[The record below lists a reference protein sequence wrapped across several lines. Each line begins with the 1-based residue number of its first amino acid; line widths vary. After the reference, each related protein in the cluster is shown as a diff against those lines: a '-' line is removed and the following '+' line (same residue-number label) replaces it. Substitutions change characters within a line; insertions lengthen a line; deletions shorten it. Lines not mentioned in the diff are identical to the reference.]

1 MLVITRKTGES
12 IVVSDNIEISI
23 LEVVGDKV
31 KLGINAPREIKIIRS
46 ELKIAKET
54 NEQSAEASNAGLR
67 QLLNKGKQEE
77 NKDGN
82 K

>member
-1 MLVITRKTGES
+1 MLVITRKVGES
-12 IVVSDNIEISI
+12 IIISDKVEVSV

-54 NEQSAEASNAGLR
+54 NEQSAEPSAGVK
-67 QLLNKGKQEE
+67 QLINKGKQEE
-77 NKDGN
+77 I
-82 K
+82 

>member
-1 MLVITRKTGES
+1 MLVITRKVGES
-12 IVVSDNIEISI
+12 IIISDKVEVSV

-54 NEQSAEASNAGLR
+54 NVQSAEASAGLK

-77 NKDGN
+77 N
-82 K
+82 

>member
-1 MLVITRKTGES
+1 MLVITRKVGES
-12 IVVSDNIEISI
+12 IIISDKVEVSV

-54 NEQSAEASNAGLR
+54 NEQSAEVSAGVK
-67 QLLNKGKQEE
+67 QLLNKRKQEE
-77 NKDGN
+77 N
-82 K
+82 

>member
-12 IVVSDNIEISI
+12 VIISDKVEVSV

-46 ELKIAKET
+46 ELKIAKEM
-54 NEQSAEASNAGLR
+54 NEQSAEASNAGLK
-67 QLLNKGKQEE
+67 QLLNKGRQEE
-77 NKDGN
+77 N
-82 K
+82 

>member
-1 MLVITRKTGES
+1 MLVITRKVGES
-12 IVVSDNIEISI
+12 IIISDKVEVSV

-54 NEQSAEASNAGLR
+54 NEQSAEVSAGVK

-77 NKDGN
+77 I
-82 K
+82 

>member
-12 IVVSDNIEISI
+12 VIISDKVEVSV

-46 ELKIAKET
+46 ELKIAKEM
-54 NEQSAEASNAGLR
+54 NEQSAEASGAGLKE
-67 QLLNKGKQEE
+67 LLNKSRQEE
-77 NKDGN
+77 N
-82 K
+82 

>member
-1 MLVITRKTGES
+1 MLVITRKVGES
-12 IVVSDNIEISI
+12 IVISDNVEVCV
-23 LEVVGDKV
+23 LEAVGDKV

-54 NEQSAEASNAGLR
+54 NEQSAKVSDTGLK

-77 NKDGN
+77 N
-82 K
+82 

>member
-1 MLVITRKTGES
+1 MLVITRKVGES
-12 IVVSDNIEISI
+12 IIISDKVEVSV

-54 NEQSAEASNAGLR
+54 NEQSAEISAGVK

-77 NKDGN
+77 I
-82 K
+82 

>member
-1 MLVITRKTGES
+1 MLVITRKIGES
-12 IVVSDNIEISI
+12 IIISDKVEVSV

-54 NEQSAEASNAGLR
+54 NEQAAEASNAGLK

-77 NKDGN
+77 N
-82 K
+82 